1 MALLFPWASKEY
13 LLWEMSLGQVIMYHN
28 LGIDIKYNSSS
39 NKNNKNNT
47 LADKSPEEIKGILE
61 DMKKMYG
68 DT

>member
-28 LGIDIKYNSSS
+28 LGIDIKYNSSP

-47 LADKSPEEIKGILE
+47 LADKSPEEIKEILAE
-61 DMKKMYG
+61 SKRMYG